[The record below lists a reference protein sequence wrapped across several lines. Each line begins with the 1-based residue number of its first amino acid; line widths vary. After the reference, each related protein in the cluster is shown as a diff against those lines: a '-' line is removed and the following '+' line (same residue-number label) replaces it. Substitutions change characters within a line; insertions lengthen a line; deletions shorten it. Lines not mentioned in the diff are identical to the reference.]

1 MTATRSE
8 EIKARGNRMIEREI
22 ERCRTQMGEREW
34 EEHKEWVTANIVT
47 AAKAWLTREA
57 KAGRL

>member
-1 MTATRSE
+1 
-8 EIKARGNRMIEREI
+8 MIEREI